1 MAEASP
7 PVGSP
12 PRCLW
17 YRRPGIY
24 EDDKGR
30 TWVMAVLHVSPS
42 HRAWGRGFPG
52 STVSH
57 GHGIKGGRV
66 FLQREAG
73 ITVHMLQMAVHP
85 QMLRSQTRAF
95 VSGLPLKWELY
106 PGRKY
111 QGTDSRLWD
120 IVDHG
125 QASAR
130 WPQINSTERLI
141 LTYSSTGDD

>member
-52 STVSH
+52 ST
-57 GHGIKGGRV
+57 
-66 FLQREAG
+66 FLQHEAG

-85 QMLRSQTRAF
+85 QMLRSQTCAF
-95 VSGLPLKWELY
+95 MSGLPLKWELY

-125 QASAR
+125 Q
-130 WPQINSTERLI
+130 INSTERLI
-141 LTYSSTGDD
+141 LTYPSTGDD

>member
-30 TWVMAVLHVSPS
+30 TWVMAVLH
-42 HRAWGRGFPG
+42 
-52 STVSH
+52 
-57 GHGIKGGRV
+57 

-95 VSGLPLKWELY
+95 MSGLPLKWELY

-125 QASAR
+125 QASAQ
-130 WPQINSTERLI
+130 WPQINSTERLF